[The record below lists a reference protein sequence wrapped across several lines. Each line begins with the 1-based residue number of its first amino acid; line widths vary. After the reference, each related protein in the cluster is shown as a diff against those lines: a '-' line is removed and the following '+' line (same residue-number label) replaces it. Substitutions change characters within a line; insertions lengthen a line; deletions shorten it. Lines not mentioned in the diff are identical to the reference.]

1 MASNVFA
8 GKSINVHVAQ
18 NQCGDSFVTKRG
30 KSFFELGVKRF
41 VPNQSVR
48 NGPLDEG
55 DIVLHLVPPSLV
67 GSVCRVDL
75 HLGHSFDIKYT
86 SIITMIYTNRKA

>member
-1 MASNVFA
+1 M
-8 GKSINVHVAQ
+8 VARQ
-18 NQCGDSFVTKRG
+18 DRIFTFVTKRG

>member
-8 GKSINVHVAQ
+8 RKSINVHVAQ
-18 NQCGDSFVTKRG
+18 NQCGDSFVTKG
-30 KSFFELGVKRF
+30 SKGFFELGVKRF

-55 DIVLHLVPPSLV
+55 DITLHLIPPSLV
-67 GSVCRVDL
+67 VVVCRVDL
-75 HLGHSFDIKYT
+75 HLRHSLRV
-86 SIITMIYTNRKA
+86 IYN